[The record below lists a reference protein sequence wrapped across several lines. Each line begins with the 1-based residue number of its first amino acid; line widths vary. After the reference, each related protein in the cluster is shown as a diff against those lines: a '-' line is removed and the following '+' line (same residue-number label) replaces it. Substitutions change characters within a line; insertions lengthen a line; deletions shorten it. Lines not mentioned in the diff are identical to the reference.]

1 MSEDKGRQR
10 LGRGLASL
18 IGGSASS
25 GLPQRAAGAFPAPV
39 RGGEGSGGGERRV
52 AVGELRANPKNP
64 RRHFDETDLAELTAS
79 VRQHGVVQ
87 PILVRKVEGA
97 AGFEIVA
104 GERRW
109 RAAKGAA
116 LKDVPIVLREISD
129 RQSLEIAIIENVQ
142 RADLDPI
149 EEAMGYEML
158 IAEHDYTQ
166 ADLAD
171 VVGKSR
177 SHVANTLRLLKLPDS
192 VKAMVSQGQL
202 SAGAAR
208 TAVVQDDPEAFARR
222 IVEEGLSVREA
233 EVLARGPETP
243 APSPSPSPVSASKPS
258 PRRRTPMA
266 PASPEASDA
275 RALAQLLTETLS
287 LPVAIEMAGQGG
299 TLRLDFRNLDQLD
312 AICRLLQSGGP
323 QEENKGP
330 RVRSL

>member
-1 MSEDKGRQR
+1 MNEDKGRQR

-25 GLPQRAAGAFPAPV
+25 ALPSRAGTAFPGPAMAREAPA
-39 RGGEGSGGGERRV
+39 GERRV
-52 AVGELRANPKNP
+52 APAELRPNPKNP
-64 RRHFDETDLAELTAS
+64 RRHFDEAELAELTAS

-87 PILVRKVEGA
+87 PILVRRVEGA

-109 RAAKGAA
+109 RAAKAA
-116 LKDVPIVLREISD
+116 GSKDVPIVLREISD

-158 IAEHDYTQ
+158 IAEHGYTQ

-192 VKAMVSQGQL
+192 VKDMVQRGEL

-208 TAVVQDDPEAFARR
+208 TAVAQDDPERFARR
-222 IVEEGLSVREA
+222 IVDEGLSVREA
-233 EVLARGPETP
+233 ESLARGPEAPP
-243 APSPSPSPVSASKPS
+243 APKPL
-258 PRRRTPMA
+258 PRKRTPVA
-266 PASPEASDA
+266 PAAPEASDA
-275 RALAQLLTETLS
+275 RALADLLSETLG
-287 LPVAIEMAGQGG
+287 LPVTIDMAGQGG
-299 TLRLDFRNLDQLD
+299 TLHLAFRDLDQLD
-312 AICRLLQSGGP
+312 AVCRLLQAGGHVAG
-323 QEENKGP
+323 EAGP
-330 RVRSL
+330 RIRNL

>member
-1 MSEDKGRQR
+1 MNEDKGRQR

-25 GLPQRAAGAFPAPV
+25 TLPPRSGASFPGPGMARETPV
-39 RGGEGSGGGERRV
+39 GERRV
-52 AVGELRANPKNP
+52 APGELRPNPKNP

-87 PILVRKVEGA
+87 PILVRKVDGA
-97 AGFEIVA
+97 GGFEIVA

-109 RAAKGAA
+109 RAATAAA

-158 IAEHDYTQ
+158 IAEHGYTQ

-192 VKAMVSQGQL
+192 VKDMVQRGEL

-208 TAVVQDDPEAFARR
+208 TAVAQDDPERFARR

-233 EVLARGPETP
+233 ESLARGPEAPP
-243 APSPSPSPVSASKPS
+243 APKPA
-258 PRRRTPMA
+258 PRKRTPVA
-266 PASPEASDA
+266 PAAPEASDA
-275 RALAQLLTETLS
+275 RALADLLAETLG
-287 LPVAIEMAGQGG
+287 LPVSIDMTGQGG
-299 TLRLDFRNLDQLD
+299 TLQIAFRDLDQLD
-312 AICRLLQSGGP
+312 AVCRLLQAGGRADGPGGP
-323 QEENKGP
+323 
-330 RVRSL
+330 RIRSL